1 LRRAA
6 AAAALGALV
15 FAGAGAAAVARGFF
29 APNDPLASRQ
39 WYLGQDRAFDA
50 WPDLP
55 TLPGAGV
62 KVAIVDSGID
72 GGHPEFAGRIAAAK
86 SFVGGSAL
94 TDQQGHG
101 TFVAG
106 EIAAATGNG
115 QGIAGIA
122 FPAQLLIAKVVRSDR
137 TISLDAE
144 AAAIRW
150 AVDRGARVVN
160 LSLGGLRDP
169 RDPRRDT
176 YSPIEASAVDYA
188 VRHGAVVVA
197 SVGNADQAPTTPWH
211 YASYP
216 AALPHVLGVSA
227 LGRDGSVPLFSNR
240 DAIYDD
246 IAAPGEEIFSTLPRT
261 LGVRP
266 GSGCPDPGYSD
277 CGPDD
282 FRHAEGTS
290 FAAPQV
296 AAGAALLFAADPEL
310 TSDQVTS
317 LLEHSAD
324 DVNATTGCRRCPLL
338 RDSLSGWGRLDVA
351 KAIGALA
358 GPLPAA
364 DRYETNDD
372 AGLHAPRIWGRSREL
387 AATLDYWDD
396 PLDVYAVKLTA
407 GTTLAARVQGS
418 AEANVNLELW
428 RPGTLTVLAPG
439 RILSDRLARAARPGS
454 VERIVYTAQRGG
466 WYYVAVRIAQGG
478 FGAYTLSLSKT

>member
-1 LRRAA
+1 MRRAA
-6 AAAALGALV
+6 AAALAAFV
-15 FAGAGAAAVARGFF
+15 FAGAGTAAVERGSFT
-29 APNDPLASRQ
+29 PNDPLASRQ
-39 WYLGQDRAFDA
+39 WYLGQDKAFDA

-55 TLPGAGV
+55 QLPGDGV

-72 GGHPEFAGRIAAAK
+72 GGHPEFAGKIAGAK

-106 EIAAATGNG
+106 EIAAAAGNG

-137 TISLDAE
+137 TISLEAE

-150 AVDRGARVVN
+150 AVDRGTRVVN

-176 YSPIEASAVDYA
+176 YSPLEASAVDYA

-197 SVGNADQAPTTPWH
+197 SVGNSDQAPSTPWP

-240 DAIYDD
+240 DTIYNDLS
-246 IAAPGEEIFSTLPRT
+246 APGQDIFSTLPRT

-266 GSGCPDPGYSD
+266 GCADPGYSD

-296 AAGAALLFAADPEL
+296 AAAAALLLAADPEL
-310 TSDQVTS
+310 TADQVTT

-358 GPLPAA
+358 GPLPAR

-372 AGLHAPRIWGRSREL
+372 AGSHAPKIWGRSREL
-387 AATLDYWDD
+387 TATLDYWDD
-396 PLDVYAVKLTA
+396 PLDVYAVKLAA
-407 GTTLAARVQGS
+407 GTTLAARVDGP
-418 AEANVNLELW
+418 ADANVSLELW

-439 RILSDRLARAARPGS
+439 RFLGDRLARAARPGS
-454 VERIVYTAQRGG
+454 VERVVYRARRGG
-466 WYYVAVRIAQGG
+466 WYFVAVRIAQGG
-478 FGAYTLSLSKT
+478 FGQYTLSISKT

>member
-1 LRRAA
+1 LTRAA
-6 AAAALGALV
+6 AALAALAFLT
-15 FAGAGAAAVARGFF
+15 AGVAAAAVERSAFV
-29 APNDPLASRQ
+29 PNDPLAVRQ
-39 WYLGQDRAFDA
+39 WYLGQDKAFDA
-50 WPDLP
+50 WPVLP

-62 KVAIVDSGID
+62 RIAIVDSGID
-72 GGHPEFAGRIAAAK
+72 GGHPEFAGRIALAK

-106 EIAAATGNG
+106 EIAAAVGNG

-122 FPAQLLIAKVVRSDR
+122 FPAQLVIAKVVSADR
-137 TISLDAE
+137 TISLAAE

-150 AVDRGARVVN
+150 AVDHGARVVN

-176 YSPIEASAVDYA
+176 FSQLEASAIDYA
-188 VRHGAVVVA
+188 VRNGAVVVA
-197 SVGNADQAPTTPWH
+197 AVGNADDAPATPWP

-216 AALPHVLGVSA
+216 AALPHVVGVSA
-227 LGRDGSVPLFSNR
+227 LGRDGSVSLFSNR
-240 DAIYDD
+240 DAVYNDL
-246 IAAPGEEIFSTLPRT
+246 AAPGQGIFSTIPRPLT
-261 LGVRP
+261 TH
-266 GSGCPDPGYSD
+266 GCPDLGYSD

-282 FRHAEGTS
+282 FRLAEGTS

-296 AAGAALLFAADPEL
+296 AAAAALLVAADPEL
-310 TSDQVTS
+310 TADQVTA
-317 LLEHSAD
+317 LLERSAD

-358 GPLPAA
+358 GPLPAP

-372 AGLHAPRIWGRSREL
+372 AGSQAPRIWGRSREL
-387 AATLDYWDD
+387 QATLDYWDD

-407 GTTLAARVQGS
+407 GQTLAARVQGPD
-418 AEANVNLELW
+418 ATNLNLELW
-428 RPGTLTVLAPG
+428 RPRTATVQAPA
-439 RILSDRLARAARPGS
+439 RVLSNRVARASGPAS
-454 VERIVYTAQRGG
+454 VERIVYSARRAG
-466 WYYVAVRIAQGG
+466 WYYVAVRVAQAE
-478 FGAYTLSLSKT
+478 FGPYTLSLSKT

>member
-1 LRRAA
+1 LSRAA
-6 AAAALGALV
+6 AAALAALV
-15 FAGAGAAAVARGFF
+15 FAGPGAAVAARDFF
-29 APNDPLASRQ
+29 TPNDPLASRQ
-39 WYLGQDRAFDA
+39 WYLAQDKAFDA
-50 WPDLP
+50 WPALP
-55 TLPGAGV
+55 TLPGDGV

-72 GGHPEFAGRIAAAK
+72 GSHPEFAGKIAAAK

-137 TISLDAE
+137 TISLEAE

-160 LSLGGLRDP
+160 LSIGGVRDP
-169 RDPRRDT
+169 HDPRRDT
-176 YSPIEASAVDYA
+176 YSPLEASAVDYA

-197 SVGNADQAPTTPWH
+197 SVGNADQAPTTPWP

-227 LGRDGSVPLFSNR
+227 LARDGSVPLFSNR

-246 IAAPGEEIFSTLPRT
+246 VAAPGQDIFSTLPRGLT
-261 LGVRP
+261 PRG
-266 GSGCPDPGYSD
+266 GCADVGYSD

-282 FRHAEGTS
+282 FRRAEGTS

-296 AAGAALLFAADPEL
+296 AAAAALLLAADPEL
-310 TSDQVTS
+310 TADQVTS

-324 DVNATTGCRRCPLL
+324 DVNATNGCRRCPLL
-338 RDSLSGWGRLDVA
+338 RDSLSGWGRLDIA

-358 GPLPAA
+358 GPLPAP

-372 AGLHAPRIWGRSREL
+372 AGSHAPRIWGRSREL
-387 AATLDYWDD
+387 TATLDYWDD
-396 PLDVYAVKLTA
+396 PLDVYAVKLAA
-407 GTTLAARVQGS
+407 GTTLAARVQGPD
-418 AEANVNLELW
+418 EANVNLELW
-428 RPGTLTVLAPG
+428 RPGTLTVLSPG
-439 RILSDRLARAARPGS
+439 RVLTDRVARAARPGS
-454 VERIVYTAQRGG
+454 VERIVSRATRGG

-478 FGAYTLSLSKT
+478 FGQYTLSLSKT

>member
-1 LRRAA
+1 LTRAA
-6 AAAALGALV
+6 AVVAALALL
-15 FAGAGAAAVARGFF
+15 AAGAAAATVARAGF
-29 APNDPLASRQ
+29 APNDPLAVKQ
-39 WYLGQDRAFDA
+39 WYLAQDKAFEA

-55 TLPGAGV
+55 ALPGAGV
-62 KVAIVDSGID
+62 RVAIVDSGID
-72 GGHPEFAGRIAAAK
+72 GGHPEFAGRIALAK
-86 SFVGGSAL
+86 SFVGGSPL

-137 TISLDAE
+137 TIALEAE

-176 YSPIEASAVDYA
+176 YSPLEASAVEYA
-188 VRHGAVVVA
+188 YRKGAVVVA
-197 SVGNADQAPTTPWH
+197 AVGNADQAPSTPWP

-216 AALPHVLGVSA
+216 AALPHVIGVSA

-240 DAIYDD
+240 DVVYND
-246 IAAPGEEIFSTLPRT
+246 IAAPGQEIFSTIPRA
-261 LGVRP
+261 L
-266 GSGCPDPGYSD
+266 SIHASCPDAGYSD

-282 FRHAEGTS
+282 FRRAEGTS

-296 AAGAALLFAADPEL
+296 AAAAALLFAADPEL
-310 TSDQVTS
+310 TADQVTA

-324 DVNATTGCRRCPLL
+324 DVNATNGCRRCPLL
-338 RDSLSGWGRLDVA
+338 RDSLSGWGRLDIAQAV
-351 KAIGALA
+351 GALA
-358 GPLPAA
+358 GPLPAP

-372 AGLHAPRIWGRSREL
+372 AGPSALRVWGRSPEL
-387 AATLDYWDD
+387 TATLDYWDD
-396 PLDVYAVKLTA
+396 PVDVYAVKLAA
-407 GTTLAARVQGS
+407 GETLAARVQGPVGT
-418 AEANVNLELW
+418 NMNFELW
-428 RPGTLTVLAPG
+428 RPGTTTVQGPG
-439 RILSDRLARAARPGS
+439 RLLRDRLRRAAAPGS
-454 VERIVYTAQRGG
+454 VERIVFRVRRGG
-466 WYYVAVRIAQGG
+466 WYYVAVRVAQGG
-478 FGAYTLSLSKT
+478 FGPYTLSISKT

>member
-1 LRRAA
+1 MRRAA
-6 AAAALGALV
+6 SAALAALV
-15 FAGAGAAAVARGFF
+15 FAGAGAAAAARDFF
-29 APNDPLASRQ
+29 TPNDPLASRQ
-39 WYLGQDRAFDA
+39 WYLAQDKAFDA
-50 WPDLP
+50 WPVLP
-55 TLPGAGV
+55 TLPGEGV

-72 GGHPEFAGRIAAAK
+72 GSHPEFAGKIAAAK

-122 FPAQLLIAKVVRSDR
+122 FPAQLLVAKVVRSDR

-160 LSLGGLRDP
+160 LSIGGLRDP

-197 SVGNADQAPTTPWH
+197 SVGNSDQAPTTPWP

-227 LGRDGSVPLFSNR
+227 LARDGSVPLFSNR
-240 DAIYDD
+240 DALYDD
-246 IAAPGEEIFSTLPRT
+246 VAAPGQDIFSTVPRT
-261 LGVRP
+261 LAVR
-266 GSGCPDPGYSD
+266 SGCPNPGYSD

-296 AAGAALLFAADPEL
+296 AAAAALLFAADPDL
-310 TSDQVTS
+310 TADQVTT

-324 DVNATTGCRRCPLL
+324 DVNANTGCRRCPLL

-358 GPLPAA
+358 GPLPAP

-372 AGLHAPRIWGRSREL
+372 AGSHAPRIWGHSREL
-387 AATLDYWDD
+387 TATLDYWDD
-396 PLDVYAVKLTA
+396 PLDVYALKLAA
-407 GTTLAARVQGS
+407 GTTLAARVQGPG
-418 AEANVNLELW
+418 EANVNLELW
-428 RPGTLTVLAPG
+428 RPGTETVLSPAQV
-439 RILSDRLARAARPGS
+439 LSDRVARAARPGS
-454 VERIVYTAQRGG
+454 VERIVYRAKRAG
-466 WYYVAVRIAQGG
+466 WYYVAVRIAHG
-478 FGAYTLSLSKT
+478 FGPYALSLSKT

>member
-1 LRRAA
+1 MRRAA
-6 AAAALGALV
+6 AAALAALV
-15 FAGAGAAAVARGFF
+15 FAGAGAAAVERDSFT
-29 APNDPLASRQ
+29 PNDPLASRQ
-39 WYLGQDRAFDA
+39 WYLAQDRAFDA
-50 WPDLP
+50 WPNLP

-72 GGHPEFAGRIAAAK
+72 GGHPEFAGKIAASK

-106 EIAAATGNG
+106 EIAAATENG

-122 FPAQLLIAKVVRSDR
+122 FPAQLVIAKVVRSDR
-137 TISLDAE
+137 TISLEAE

-169 RDPRRDT
+169 PDPRRDT
-176 YSPIEASAVDYA
+176 FSPLEASAVDYA

-197 SVGNADQAPTTPWH
+197 AVGNSDQAPTTPWP

-240 DAIYDD
+240 DAVYND
-246 IAAPGEEIFSTLPRT
+246 ISAPGQDIFSTLPRT

-266 GSGCPDPGYSD
+266 GCPDPGYSD

-296 AAGAALLFAADPEL
+296 AAAAALLLAADPEL
-310 TSDQVTS
+310 TGAEVTT

-364 DRYETNDD
+364 DHYETNDD
-372 AGLHAPRIWGRSREL
+372 AGTHAPRIWGRSREL
-387 AATLDYWDD
+387 TATLDYWDD
-396 PLDVYAVKLTA
+396 PIDVYAVKLA
-407 GTTLAARVQGS
+407 ARTTLAARVDGPPD
-418 AEANVNLELW
+418 ANVSLELW
-428 RPGTLTVLAPG
+428 KPGTLTVLAPG
-439 RILSDRLARAARPGS
+439 RALTDRVSRAARPGS
-454 VERIVYTAQRGG
+454 VERIVYRRSRGG

-478 FGAYTLSLSKT
+478 FGEYTLSLSKT

>member
-1 LRRAA
+1 LKRS
-6 AAAALGALV
+6 AAALAAVGVLA
-15 FAGAGAAAVARGFF
+15 AGAAAAAVARAAFT
-29 APNDPLASRQ
+29 PNDPLASRQ
-39 WYLGQDRAFDA
+39 WYLTQDRAFDA
-50 WPDLP
+50 WPAIP
-55 TLPGAGV
+55 SLPGAGV

-72 GGHPEFAGRIAAAK
+72 GTHPEFAGRIDASR

-122 FPAQLLIAKVVRSDR
+122 FPAQLVIAKVVRADR
-137 TISLDAE
+137 TISLEAE

-176 YSPIEASAVDYA
+176 YSELEADAVDYA
-188 VRHGAVVVA
+188 YRRGALVVA
-197 SVGNADQAPTTPWH
+197 AVGNADQAPSTPWP

-227 LGRDGSVPLFSNR
+227 LGRDGSVPTFSNR

-246 IAAPGEEIFSTLPRT
+246 IAAPGQEIFSTLPRS
-261 LGVRP
+261 LSP
-266 GSGCPDPGYSD
+266 HPCANAGYSD

-282 FRHAEGTS
+282 FHRAEGTS

-296 AAGAALLFAADPEL
+296 AAAAALLFATDPEL
-310 TSDQVTS
+310 TPDQVSS

-324 DVNATTGCRRCPLL
+324 DVNATNGCRRCPLL

-351 KAIGALA
+351 NAIGALG
-358 GPLPAA
+358 GPLPPR
-364 DRYETNDD
+364 DHYETNDD
-372 AGLHAPRIWGRSREL
+372 AGLRAPRIWGRSREL
-387 AATLDYWDD
+387 TAMLDYWDD
-396 PLDVYAVKLTA
+396 PVDAYAVKLA
-407 GTTLAARVQGS
+407 ARETLAVRVQGP
-418 AEANVNLELW
+418 AESNPNLELW
-428 RPGTLTVLAPG
+428 RPATTTVVGPDRML
-439 RILSDRLARAARPGS
+439 RDRLARAARPGPI
-454 VERIVYTAQRGG
+454 ERIVFRAKRAGWYFVVVRLAQRG
-466 WYYVAVRIAQGG
+466 
-478 FGAYTLSLSKT
+478 FGQYTLSLSKT